1 MPRARSGSGRE
12 LCGMNRYGAIARRRG
27 EVHVEGRQRDRQ
39 VRRRRVRVMGQAGLA
54 EPRTARFTEWER
66 RTLTRLAADGILSW
80 DGLQDGHG
88 QPAIRAIRR
97 LVRGLEDGGGVAW
110 GPQRVALW
118 LAAPGAP
125 APPLRGGAQRRLP
138 AAHRA
143 GE

>member
-66 RTLTRLAADGILSW
+66 RTLTPVAADGIRSW
-80 DGLQDGHG
+80 DGLQDGDGH
-88 QPAIRAIRR
+88 PALPEIR
-97 LVRGLEDGGGVAW
+97 
-110 GPQRVALW
+110 
-118 LAAPGAP
+118 
-125 APPLRGGAQRRLP
+125 PLLRM
-138 AAHRA
+138 
-143 GE
+143 